1 MAKLPG
7 CTTCGYITCRCGE
20 DQTNWKTLDEI
31 GVLLMEAIRKLSEKE
46 RKRLAAAVLQDL
58 RKPVGTLRR
67 KK

>member
-31 GVLLMEAIRKLSEKE
+31 GVLLVKAIRKLSVEE
-46 RKRLAAAVLQDL
+46 RKRLAAALLEDL
-58 RKPVGTLRR
+58 GKPVGALGR